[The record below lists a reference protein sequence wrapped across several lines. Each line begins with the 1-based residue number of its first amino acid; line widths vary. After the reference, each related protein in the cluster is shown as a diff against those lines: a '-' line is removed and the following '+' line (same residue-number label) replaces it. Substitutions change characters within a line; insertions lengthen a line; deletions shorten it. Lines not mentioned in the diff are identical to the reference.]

1 MTHTEEICLHRV
13 SLERAVSFFQEE
25 PSDAEEIVSLVLGE
39 PGFCRFDDQDFG
51 LLIDALQTTTNI
63 IYSVRIYAGAL
74 EQSLSQ
80 AIMERLYH
88 VMGTFPGLKNLVQAS
103 GCCMQNLT
111 RTLTGARK
119 LETFECIEVCFDG
132 TPEDYM
138 WPLPM
143 HCMPILH

>member
-63 IYSVRIYAGAL
+63 IYSVRIYAGRIGTIAKPSYNGTTL
-74 EQSLSQ
+74 PRHGDFSGVEEPRSSQ
-80 AIMERLYH
+80 RMLHAKSYTH
-88 VMGTFPGLKNLVQAS
+88 TH
-103 GCCMQNLT
+103 GCEE
-111 RTLTGARK
+111 ARD
-119 LETFECIEVCFDG
+119 L
-132 TPEDYM
+132 
-138 WPLPM
+138 
-143 HCMPILH
+143 